1 MLDETSS
8 RPSWPP
14 YNIEKNGDDRYR
26 IRMGIA
32 GFGQQEVDVTQQG
45 STLVVTG
52 QKAAESDQQE
62 MLHQGLAF
70 RNFRQIF
77 NLADHLK
84 VAAADLQNGLLSI
97 ELDREVPEELNPGVS
112 KLKAATT
119 PLSRTTIVPSWLTK
133 LVNARTLP
141 LD

>member
-97 ELDREVPEELNPGVS
+97 ELDREVPEELKPRRIEVKGRNNAIESDDNRP
-112 KLKAATT
+112 
-119 PLSRTTIVPSWLTK
+119 K
-133 LVNARTLP
+133 LVNQIGERQNTAA
-141 LD
+141 